1 MQRLVLDGVRCGWVG
16 LAGVF
21 NMERAHMSKIYD
33 IAVTSIDGK
42 PQKLGDYAG
51 KVMLIVNVA
60 SKCGLTPQYE
70 GLEKAYEKLRDKGL
84 VVLGFPCNQ
93 FGEQEPGSEA
103 EIKDFCISNFGVKFP
118 MFSKLDVNGAT
129 RHPLY
134 QALIAARPKAVTGA
148 GLREKLAGYGRKPE
162 KDSDILWNFEKF
174 LISRSGEVVG
184 RFEPD
189 IAVDDPKLL
198 QAIEAQLAA

>member
-1 MQRLVLDGVRCGWVG
+1 
-16 LAGVF
+16 
-21 NMERAHMSKIYD
+21 MSKIHD
-33 IAVTSIDGK
+33 IAVTTIDGK

-51 KVMLIVNVA
+51 KVLLVVNVA

-70 GLEKAYEKLRDKGL
+70 SLEKAYEQYRDKGL
-84 VVLGFPCNQ
+84 EVLGFPCNQ

-118 MFSKLDVNGAT
+118 MFSKLDVNGET

-134 QALIAARPKAVTGA
+134 QSLIAVQPKAVAGA

-162 KDSDILWNFEKF
+162 HDSDVLWNFEKF
-174 LISRSGEVVG
+174 LISRKGDVVA
-184 RFEPD
+184 RFDPD
-189 IAVDDPKLL
+189 IAVDDPKLS
-198 QAIEAQLAA
+198 QAIEQQLAG

>member
-1 MQRLVLDGVRCGWVG
+1 
-16 LAGVF
+16 
-21 NMERAHMSKIYD
+21 MSKIYD
-33 IAVTSIDGK
+33 IAVNSIDGK
-42 PQKLGDYAG
+42 PQQLGDYAG
-51 KVMLIVNVA
+51 KVLLVVNVA

-70 GLEKAYEKLRDKGL
+70 SLEKAYEQYREKGL
-84 VVLGFPCNQ
+84 VVLGFLCNQ

-118 MFSKLDVNGAT
+118 MFSKLDVNGQS

-134 QALIAARPKAVTGA
+134 QSLIAAQPKAVAGG

-162 KDSDILWNFEKF
+162 SDSDILWNFEKF
-174 LISRSGEVVG
+174 LINRKGEVVA

-198 QAIEAQLAA
+198 QAIEKQLAA